1 MKWESMFDGKHNAK
15 KYHHD
20 VKQKKKKSEEKLCDV
35 IGGHYLNLK
44 N

>member
-20 VKQKKKKSEEKLCDV
+20 VKQKKKKVKKSYVMLLEA
-35 IGGHYLNLK
+35 II
-44 N
+44 